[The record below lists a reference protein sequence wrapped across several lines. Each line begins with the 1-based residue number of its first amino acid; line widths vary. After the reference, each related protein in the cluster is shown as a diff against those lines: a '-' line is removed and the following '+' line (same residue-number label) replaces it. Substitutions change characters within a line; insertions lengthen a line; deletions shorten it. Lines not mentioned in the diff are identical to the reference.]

1 MWKAKNKETVW
12 VNGGAPH
19 ELNDLDAKW
28 LFVLY
33 NWEIGGRKTKK
44 YAIIREEYLTINST
58 MAKVISLSLPEYN
71 IDSKPDYQSIGK
83 KIDNVLEE
91 HFVGL
96 DVAIRALSLT
106 DHPKLTLEQF
116 VKVILET
123 GTDKYDSAR
132 KGVEGFENY
141 DVDIQ
146 AGFCTIGKNHNGE
159 GADIIQK
166 FYENVLL
173 DRGYRLRIDLLL
185 IYDLHQ
191 LMPAEKIDPK
201 LLGVH
206 PRLEPYMYKFKD
218 PKNKQHALLGVIK
231 LLR

>member
-1 MWKAKNKETVW
+1 MSRN
-12 VNGGAPH
+12 
-19 ELNDLDAKW
+19 ELPEVSFLLAMNDLEADG

-33 NWEIGGRKTKK
+33 NWETDGRQTKK
-44 YAIIREEYLTINST
+44 YAIIKEEFRTKNSIMT
-58 MAKVISLSLPEYN
+58 KVISLSLPEYN

-91 HFVGL
+91 HFDGL

-106 DHPKLTLEQF
+106 DHPKLSLEQF

-123 GTDKYDSAR
+123 GTDKYDPER
-132 KGVEGFENY
+132 EGVEGFENY

-146 AGFCTIGKNHNGE
+146 AGFCTIGKNHAGE

-185 IYDLHQ
+185 IYNLHQ
-191 LMPAEKIDPK
+191 LAPAEKIDLKAP
-201 LLGVH
+201 GIH
-206 PRLEPYMYKFKD
+206 PRLEPYMFKFKD
-218 PKNKQHALLGVIK
+218 SNNKQFALLGIIK
-231 LLR
+231 LLK